1 MPSFPG
7 AGIVGAPILSQF
19 LIGTFT
25 WQETLMIL
33 ACISAHV
40 CVFGALMF
48 PIHEPA
54 SRLCPLLLRPCGNG
68 GKEAESVEGDGG
80 WNGSTEK
87 DAIRGNDMSHE
98 VPENTYVSEG
108 LGPEGFRQGSAGG
121 GTPSEPRIDLD
132 SNFNGADEQSIPLL
146 RKAAGPVSHG
156 TKDRCSVP
164 APSSRSNNSTDAV
177 NATGSPLSS
186 PNGFTDAHFGSR
198 KSLNH
203 ISHHLCL
210 TRTQE
215 PHEVVRQLSSSA
227 HTIHRPHGKLEARE
241 EALAGNPLSVQE
253 PGSPK
258 GSVVDTRTLSA
269 YSSIQSLYSI
279 GLSSARELVAQ
290 SPDLRGVEAGE
301 VHDLGGGESDVV
313 MDASNLAIFKNIP
326 FLFLCLN
333 LILSNMAC
341 GIFNIHLPAFSQ
353 EVRYCCL
360 SFGF

>member
-1 MPSFPG
+1 M
-7 AGIVGAPILSQF
+7 GAPILSRF
-19 LIGTFT
+19 LIDTFR

-54 SRLCPLLLRPCGNG
+54 SLWCLSLLRRCGIG

-80 WNGSTEK
+80 WNGSTEQ
-87 DAIRGNDMSHE
+87 DAIRGNDVSQE
-98 VPENTYVSEG
+98 VPENTSVTEG
-108 LGPEGFRQGSAGG
+108 LGPEGFRQGSAGA
-121 GTPSEPRIDLD
+121 GTPSKPRIDPD
-132 SNFNGADEQSIPLL
+132 SNLNGADEQSTPLL
-146 RKAAGPVSHG
+146 RKAAGPASDG
-156 TKDRCSVP
+156 TKDRCSVL
-164 APSSRSNNSTDAV
+164 APCSRSNNSTDAV
-177 NATGSPLSS
+177 SATGSPLSS

-203 ISHHLCL
+203 ISHQLHL

-215 PHEVVRQLSSSA
+215 PHEAVRQLSSSA
-227 HTIHRPHGKLEARE
+227 HNVHRPHGKEARE
-241 EALAGNPLSVQE
+241 ETLAGSLLTVQG
-253 PGSPK
+253 PGSLK

-279 GLSSARELVAQ
+279 GLPSARELVAL
-290 SPDLRGVEAGE
+290 SPDLQGVEDGE

-341 GIFNIHLPAFSQ
+341 GIFNIHFPAFSQ

-360 SFGF
+360 SVGV